1 MRRNAPCGI
10 VPGLL
15 ALVACSSGTA
25 ALEEEPVSPP
35 VEIVEH
41 TVTYTID
48 CSHYSDHCRG
58 HTWSQL
64 LFLREYDRGSEF
76 NRVYGTAQRTTS
88 CYAGQWLV
96 LWLRPQGNDGVG
108 RVSATISVDGT
119 VVKTRS
125 RSSRGLRGLLVWA
138 ICE

>member
-10 VPGLL
+10 VPALL

-25 ALEEEPVSPP
+25 TLEEEPVGPP
-35 VEIVEH
+35 VEVVEH

-48 CSHYSDHCRG
+48 CSGYSEYCHA
-58 HTWSQL
+58 HSWSQFPL
-64 LFLREYDRGSEF
+64 LGYDRGSEF

-88 CYAGQWLV
+88 CHAGNWLV
-96 LWLRPQGNDGVG
+96 LSVRPQGNDGVG
-108 RVSATISVDGT
+108 RVSATISVDST

-138 ICE
+138 ICG